1 MGYCN
6 CRVDVYRSKNYGS
19 RCSSKTVNV
28 EKQWKPPR
36 ACRGDMNSIKI
47 SSGCKKVNIIDDD
60 GSWHQQNKMITSS
73 ISDLPYDLEDDVAG
87 FVMYPRKNCCV
98 KNC

>member
-1 MGYCN
+1 
-6 CRVDVYRSKNYGS
+6 
-19 RCSSKTVNV
+19 
-28 EKQWKPPR
+28 
-36 ACRGDMNSIKI
+36 MNSIKI

-73 ISDLPYDLEDDVAG
+73 ISDLPYDLEDDVFALDI
-87 FVMYPRKNCCV
+87 YPNKNCCV